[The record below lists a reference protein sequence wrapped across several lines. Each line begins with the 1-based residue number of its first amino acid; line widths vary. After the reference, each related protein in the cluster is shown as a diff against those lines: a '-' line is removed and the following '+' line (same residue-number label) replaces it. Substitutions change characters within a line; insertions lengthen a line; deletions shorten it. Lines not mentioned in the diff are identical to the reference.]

1 MRKRVDLKKRSP
13 GIILLVLFLATPSMS
28 QSLDLSVIPN
38 PFDLGQLS
46 LPQPTRIEP
55 IMVPQLVDRF
65 ELDGARVRQRGIVVG
80 NDIAP
85 NVTVGVGFVDRKD
98 RRSGFYPNADG
109 NSRRSGKAS
118 AILVLKF

>member
-1 MRKRVDLKKRSP
+1 MRKRVELKKRSP
-13 GIILLVLFLATPSMS
+13 GIIFLALFLATPSMS
-28 QSLDLSVIPN
+28 QSLEVSVIPT

-46 LPQPTRIEP
+46 LPQPTRREP
-55 IMVPQLVDRF
+55 IMVPHLVERF

-98 RRSGFYPNADG
+98 RKSGFYPNADG
-109 NSRRSGKAS
+109 NTRRSGKAS